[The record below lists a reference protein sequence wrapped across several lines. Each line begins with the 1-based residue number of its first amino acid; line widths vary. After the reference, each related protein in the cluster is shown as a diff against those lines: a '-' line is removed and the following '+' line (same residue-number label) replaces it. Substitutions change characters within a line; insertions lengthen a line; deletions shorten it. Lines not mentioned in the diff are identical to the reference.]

1 MAYLKDMN
9 DLGLSQGNT
18 MSMYGGSE
26 EDSPSGMRSRRPTIV
41 EKPNSDASMI
51 SMSRAGSMSGQLRSP
66 DAMASLRS
74 GTASQTVSVAT
85 SDSGGSAEERKYK
98 DDKSKRALVVKEIVQ

>member
-18 MSMYGGSE
+18 MSMYGGAE
-26 EDSPSGMRSRRPTIV
+26 EASPMGMRSRRPTIV
-41 EKPNSDASMI
+41 DKASSDASTI

-66 DAMASLRS
+66 DTISGLRS
-74 GTASQTVSVAT
+74 GTTSQTVSVAN
-85 SDSGGSAEERKYK
+85 SDGSTEERKYK
-98 DDKSKRALVVKEIVQ
+98 DDKCKRALVVKEIVE